1 VTPTPHP
8 FADLSPAKRR
18 ALLADLLREKRS
30 SQETRS
36 PLSYNQQ
43 GIWFLSQ
50 LAPESMVYNVSFAA
64 RIGSEVNIPALRRA
78 FQALVDRHPCLRTNF
93 SVHGGKPMQRIHQ
106 NTHVQFEEADASS
119 WSSEELKPRLADE
132 AHRPFDLQ
140 QDPLLRVL
148 VYTRSAREHFLL
160 LVVHHIVIDFWS
172 LAILLK
178 ELGALYS
185 AEANALPTALPPLGL
200 QYSDYVRW
208 QSQMLAGVEGER
220 LWKYWQKQLAGPLPV
235 LELPTDHSRGAIQS
249 DRGGSYEFS
258 LSDQLSSRLR
268 AFAMTQ
274 GTTLYVVMLAAFQAL
289 LHYLTGQ
296 RDLIV
301 GCPVIGRN
309 RAEFEPIVGLFTNPV
324 FLRAK
329 ISGNPTF
336 QEFLTQVRQT
346 VLAALEHQDYPTL
359 LLVER
364 LRPVRDLSR
373 PPMCQTMFVLD
384 KPHGLAEPGAPS
396 FMPGEGGPT
405 MSSGGL
411 ILESFPLEHRS
422 ASLDLV
428 LLVVESS
435 QSLSISIR
443 YNSELFDPPTIS
455 AIANDFKTLLE
466 RVVQRPEV
474 RLSELAGV
482 LSTLRRPQQAA
493 AREDLREINLR
504 KLYSTRRRAISAVS
518 SISSRVDG

>member
-1 VTPTPHP
+1 MLVQ
-8 FADLSPAKRR
+8 
-18 ALLADLLREKRS
+18 LLREKRS
-30 SQETRS
+30 SQERLY

-93 SVHGGKPMQRIHQ
+93 SVHGGKPMQRTHQ
-106 NTHVQFEEADASS
+106 KAHVQFEEVDASS
-119 WSSEELKPRLADE
+119 WSRKELQPRLVDE
-132 AHRPFDLQ
+132 AHRAFDLQ
-140 QDPLLRVL
+140 QEPLLRVL
-148 VYTRSAREHFLL
+148 VYSRSAREHFLL

-185 AEANALPTALPPLGL
+185 GETIGPPTELPPLDL

-208 QSQMLAGVEGER
+208 QSQMLAGAEGER
-220 LWKYWQKQLAGPLPV
+220 LWKYWQKRLAGPLPV
-235 LELPTDHSRGAIQS
+235 LELPADHSRGAIQS
-249 DRGGSYEFS
+249 HRGGSYEFS
-258 LSDQLSSRLR
+258 LTDELSSRLR
-268 AFAMTQ
+268 AFAKNQ
-274 GTTLYVVMLAAFQAL
+274 GATLYVVMLSAFQAL

-296 RDLIV
+296 DDLIV
-301 GCPVIGRN
+301 GSPVIGRN

-324 FLRAK
+324 FLRVK

-336 QEFLTQVRQT
+336 LDFVTQVRQT
-346 VLAALEHQDYPTL
+346 VLDALEHQDYPTL

-364 LRPVRDLSR
+364 LRPTRDLSR

-384 KPHGLAEPGAPS
+384 KPHGLAEPGAPT
-396 FMPGEGGPT
+396 FMRGEGGPT

-443 YNSELFDPPTIS
+443 YNSELFDPPTVV
-455 AIANDFKTLLE
+455 ATANDFKALLE
-466 RVVQRPEV
+466 HVVERPEV
-474 RLSELAGV
+474 HFSELARV
-482 LSTLRRPQQAA
+482 LSSSRREQHVAV
-493 AREDLREINLR
+493 REDLREINLR
-504 KLYSTRRRAISAVS
+504 NLRSTRRRLISAV
-518 SISSRVDG
+518 